1 MLDATPKQFSTMNST
16 SEQNNR
22 DYAGLSI
29 SNVAVNG
36 RPSVDRNAKQILIL
50 AAWLRSIFPGLN
62 LPINASDE
70 DLKAC
75 LLDANVLS
83 QILNKLRKPGSAK
96 EGGYVIHNLA
106 SRAEKITRFL
116 AAIADMGIVKLDS
129 TDIEDGSM
137 DSVYNC
143 LWSIRARFMS
153 NDMGDKPLGC
163 KSPAKSENIRF
174 DTSLHDP
181 FSPMSGEERRKVL
194 FESKFLRTLSSPIM
208 SEPLGGSNHQVGHKF
223 HEVFQLKQGRY
234 ADLPAAKISE
244 MMKSNSLDNAPTQS
258 LLSVV
263 NGILDESVEK
273 KNGEIPHRVAC
284 LLRKVVQEIERR
296 ISTQAEHL
304 RTQNNLFKAREEK
317 FQSRI
322 RVLEALASNIN
333 EENQCVLSQLQQT
346 KQAEKTKAEE
356 KKNSVNEDVTR
367 LIKERDEC
375 KAEIVLLKQELET
388 AKKTYELRCLQ
399 VEMEKGEDVSRLM
412 KERDE
417 SKVEITMLKQ
427 ELEIAKK
434 TYELRC
440 LQVKTEKGEDVVRLI
455 KERDESREK
464 ITMLEQ
470 ELETT
475 KEMYELRCLQVKTE
489 KGEDVS
495 RLIEERDEN
504 KAEITK
510 LKQELETAKKTYELH
525 CLQVEAEKEED
536 VSRLIKERDESKAEI
551 TMLKQELETTKK
563 TYELRHLQ
571 VETKK
576 GEDVTRLIEER
587 DESRAE
593 IISLKQELETAKKT
607 YELRCLQLETENDE
621 GMTRLIKERDESK
634 VKIVTLKQELE
645 TAKNA
650 YELRCLQL
658 EKEKDE
664 DVARLIMERDES
676 KTEIAMLKQELETAT
691 KTYELRCLQVETE
704 AKSAQLML
712 KERIKELEDLL
723 EDSSNEVQK
732 LTTSFESKQKKWNAK
747 ANSYRR
753 MIEFQYNLLQ
763 GVKCSSESVKEEI
776 LRVKMDYSNEVN
788 QLGLK
793 LKSLAHAAGN
803 YHVLLAENRKLFNEI
818 QDLKGNIRVYC
829 RIRPF
834 LTGQKDKQMT
844 IEYIGEN
851 GEVVIANPT
860 KPGKEGHKLFKF
872 NKVYSPAST
881 QGEVFTDIQPLIR
894 SVLDGYNVC
903 IFAYGQ
909 TGSGKT
915 YTMTGPNGAT
925 KENWGVNYRALNDL
939 FEISQTRS
947 GAISYEVGTQMVE
960 IYNEQVRDLLSSNA
974 SQKKLG
980 ILTHSQPFG
989 LAVPDATLLPVNSTS
1004 DVIELMDIGL
1014 KNRAV
1019 GATAMNERSS
1029 RSHSIVTIHVRGTDL
1044 KGGSSLHGNLHLVD
1058 LAGSERVD
1066 RSEVTGDRLKE
1077 AQHINKSLSALGDV
1091 IFALAQK
1098 SSHVPYRNSKLTQVL
1113 QSSLGGQAKTVMFVQ
1128 LNPDVNSYSESL
1140 STLKFAERVSGVEL
1154 GAARSTKEGRDVR
1167 ELMDQVASL
1176 KDTISKRDEEIDR
1189 LQLLKDLKNNVYNGI
1204 NAEKRSAASMNKDV
1218 NGGVPRVQ
1226 KPLGGKSIGGAVEK
1240 AGLDHD
1246 NASDHSDAH
1255 SEADSHHSMD
1265 DMKNHNEVIQR
1276 LDIGQN
1282 IIEDDETLG
1291 FADRDYEERIMDIV
1305 DDLTVETENDA
1316 TTESPNITQSTKSA
1330 EKLEKPRSTTTIS
1343 RTLYKHPQTAS
1354 TTLPGSKE
1362 PSRLSSA
1369 PSLKKTVTGLK
1380 SGKRWQ

>member
-1 MLDATPKQFSTMNST
+1 MNST

-29 SNVAVNG
+29 SNSAVNG
-36 RPSVDRNAKQILIL
+36 RPFVDRNAKQILIL
-50 AAWLRSIFPGLN
+50 AEWLRSIFPGLN

-83 QILNKLRKPGSAK
+83 QVLNKLKKPGSAK
-96 EGGYVIHNLA
+96 EGGYVIPNLA

-116 AAIADMGIVKLDS
+116 AAISSMGILKLDS
-129 TDIEDGSM
+129 ADIEDGSM

-153 NDMGDKPLGC
+153 NDVGDKPLGC
-163 KSPAKSENIRF
+163 NSPAKSENIRF
-174 DTSLHDP
+174 DTSLHEP
-181 FSPMSGEERRKVL
+181 FSPMLGEERRKVL

-208 SEPLGGSNHQVGHKF
+208 SESLVGSNHQVGHKF

-234 ADLPAAKISE
+234 ADIPAAKISE
-244 MMKSNSLDNAPTQS
+244 MMKSNSLDHLLLQNAPTQS

-263 NGILDESVEK
+263 NGILDESLEK

-296 ISTQAEHL
+296 ISTQADHL

-333 EENQCVLSQLQQT
+333 EENQCVLSQFQQT

-356 KKNSVNEDVTR
+356 KKNSLNEDVSR

-399 VEMEKGEDVSRLM
+399 VEMEKGEDVSKLM

-440 LQVKTEKGEDVVRLI
+440 LQLKTEIGEDVARLI

-464 ITMLEQ
+464 ITMLKQ

-495 RLIEERDEN
+495 RLIEEREEN
-504 KAEITK
+504 KAEITM

-525 CLQVEAEKEED
+525 CLQVDTEKGED
-536 VSRLIKERDESKAEI
+536 MSRLIKERDESKAEI
-551 TMLKQELETTKK
+551 AMLKQELEAAKK
-563 TYELRHLQ
+563 TYELRRLQ

-587 DESRAE
+587 DESRE
-593 IISLKQELETAKKT
+593 KITMLKQELETAKKT

-645 TAKNA
+645 EARNA
-650 YELRCLQL
+650 YELRCLQF

-664 DVARLIMERDES
+664 DVTRLIKERDES
-676 KTEIAMLKQELETAT
+676 KTETAVLKHELETTT
-691 KTYELRCLQVETE
+691 KTYELRRLEVETE
-704 AKSAQLML
+704 TKSAQLML
-712 KERIKELEDLL
+712 EERIKELENLL
-723 EDSSNEVQK
+723 EDSSNEVQE
-732 LTTSFESKQKKWNAK
+732 LSTSFELKQKKWNEK
-747 ANSYRR
+747 ANSYKH
-753 MIEFQYNLLQ
+753 MIAFQYNLLQ
-763 GVKCSSESVKEEI
+763 GVRCTSESVKEEV
-776 LRVKMDYSNEVN
+776 LRVKMDYANEVN

-803 YHVLLAENRKLFNEI
+803 YHVLLTENRKLFNEI

-834 LTGQKDKQMT
+834 LTGQKDKRMT

-881 QGEVFTDIQPLIR
+881 QGEVFSDIQPLVR

-939 FEISQTRS
+939 FEISQNRN
-947 GAISYEVGTQMVE
+947 GAISYEVGAQMVE
-960 IYNEQVRDLLSSNA
+960 VYNEQVRDLLSSN

-1004 DVIELMDIGL
+1004 DVIDLMDTGL

-1029 RSHSIVTIHVRGTDL
+1029 RSHSIVTIHVRGADL

-1204 NAEKRSAASMNKDV
+1204 NTEKRSTATINKDV
-1218 NGGVPRVQ
+1218 NGVVPRVQ
-1226 KPLGGKSIGGAVEK
+1226 KPSGGKSIGGAMEK
-1240 AGLDHD
+1240 DGLDHD
-1246 NASDHSDAH
+1246 NASDHSDAQ

-1265 DMKNHNEVIQR
+1265 DVKNRNEASRR

-1282 IIEDDETLG
+1282 IIEDAETLG
-1291 FADRDYEERIMDIV
+1291 FADPDYEERIMDVV

-1316 TTESPNITQSTKSA
+1316 TTESKNSTRATKPA
-1330 EKLEKPRSTTTIS
+1330 ERLEKPRSTATIS
-1343 RTLYKHPQTAS
+1343 RTLPKHSQTAS
-1354 TTLPGSKE
+1354 TTPPGSKE
-1362 PSRLSSA
+1362 LSRVSSA
-1369 PSLKKTVTGLK
+1369 PSM
-1380 SGKRWQ
+1380 

>member
-1 MLDATPKQFSTMNST
+1 MNST

-29 SNVAVNG
+29 SNLAVNG
-36 RPSVDRNAKQILIL
+36 RPSVERNAKQIMIL
-50 AAWLRSIFPGLN
+50 AEWLRSIFPGLN

-83 QILNKLRKPGSAK
+83 QILNKLKKHGSAK
-96 EGGYVIHNLA
+96 EGGYVIPNLA

-116 AAIADMGIVKLDS
+116 VAISSMGILKLDAA
-129 TDIEDGSM
+129 DIEDGSM
-137 DSVYNC
+137 DSVYTC

-153 NDMGDKPLGC
+153 NDVGDKPLGC
-163 KSPAKSENIRF
+163 NSPAKSENFRF
-174 DTSLHDP
+174 HTSLHEP
-181 FSPMSGEERRKVL
+181 FSPVMGEERRKVL

-208 SEPLGGSNHQVGHKF
+208 SESLVGSNHQVGHKF

-244 MMKSNSLDNAPTQS
+244 MMKSNSLDHLLLQNAPTQS

-263 NGILDESVEK
+263 NGILDESLEK

-296 ISTQAEHL
+296 ISTQADHL

-333 EENQCVLSQLQQT
+333 EENQSVLSQLQQT

-356 KKNSVNEDVTR
+356 KKNSLNEDVSR

-375 KAEIVLLKQELET
+375 KAEILLLKQELET

-440 LQVKTEKGEDVVRLI
+440 LQLKTEIGEDAARLI

-464 ITMLEQ
+464 ITMLKQ

-504 KAEITK
+504 KAEIT
-510 LKQELETAKKTYELH
+510 
-525 CLQVEAEKEED
+525 
-536 VSRLIKERDESKAEI
+536 
-551 TMLKQELETTKK
+551 M
-563 TYELRHLQ
+563 
-571 VETKK
+571 
-576 GEDVTRLIEER
+576 
-587 DESRAE
+587 
-593 IISLKQELETAKKT
+593 LKQELETAKKT
-607 YELRCLQLETENDE
+607 YELRCLQVDAEKGEDMSRLIKDRDESKAEITMLKQELEAAKKTYESRCLQVETKKGEDVTRLIEDRDESRSEIISLRQELEKAKKTYELRCLQLETENDE
-621 GMTRLIKERDESK
+621 AMTRLIKERDESK
-634 VKIVTLKQELE
+634 VKIITLKQELE
-645 TAKNA
+645 EARNA
-650 YELRCLQL
+650 YELRCLQF

-664 DVARLIMERDES
+664 DVTKLIKERDES
-676 KTEIAMLKQELETAT
+676 KTEIAVLKHELETTT
-691 KTYELRCLQVETE
+691 KTYELRRLEVETE
-704 AKSAQLML
+704 TKSAQLML
-712 KERIKELEDLL
+712 EERIKELENLL
-723 EDSSNEVQK
+723 EDSSNEVK
-732 LTTSFESKQKKWNAK
+732 ELTTSFESKQKKWNEK
-747 ANSYRR
+747 ANSYKR

-763 GVKCSSESVKEEI
+763 GVKCTSESVKEEV

-788 QLGLK
+788 QLGRLK

-834 LTGQKDKQMT
+834 LTGQKDKRMT

-881 QGEVFTDIQPLIR
+881 QGEVFSDIQPLVR

-939 FEISQTRS
+939 FEISQNRS
-947 GAISYEVGTQMVE
+947 GAISYEVGAQMVE
-960 IYNEQVRDLLSSNA
+960 VYNEQDCYFNIFFAPVYLNSHT
-974 SQKKLG
+974 LG

-1004 DVIELMDIGL
+1004 DVINLMDIGL

-1029 RSHSIVTIHVRGTDL
+1029 RSHSIVTIHVRGADL

-1154 GAARSTKEGRDVR
+1154 GAARSTKEGRDVK

-1204 NAEKRSAASMNKDV
+1204 NNEKRSTATIHKDV
-1218 NGGVPRVQ
+1218 NGVVPRVQ
-1226 KPLGGKSIGGAVEK
+1226 KPSGGKSIGGAVEK
-1240 AGLDHD
+1240 DGLDHD

-1265 DMKNHNEVIQR
+1265 DVKNRNEAIRR

-1282 IIEDDETLG
+1282 IIEDAETLG
-1291 FADRDYEERIMDIV
+1291 FADPDYEERIMDV
-1305 DDLTVETENDA
+1305 DDLTIETENDA
-1316 TTESPNITQSTKSA
+1316 TSMNSTRATKPA

-1343 RTLYKHPQTAS
+1343 RTLHKHSQTAS
-1354 TTLPGSKE
+1354 STLPGSKE

-1369 PSLKKTVTGLK
+1369 PSM
-1380 SGKRWQ
+1380 

>member
-1 MLDATPKQFSTMNST
+1 MNST

-29 SNVAVNG
+29 SNLAVNG
-36 RPSVDRNAKQILIL
+36 RPSVERNAKQIMIL
-50 AAWLRSIFPGLN
+50 AEWLRSIFPGLN

-83 QILNKLRKPGSAK
+83 QILNKLKKHGSAK
-96 EGGYVIHNLA
+96 EGGYVIPNLA

-116 AAIADMGIVKLDS
+116 VAISSMGILKLDAA
-129 TDIEDGSM
+129 DIEDGSM
-137 DSVYNC
+137 DSVYTC

-153 NDMGDKPLGC
+153 NDVGDKPLGC
-163 KSPAKSENIRF
+163 NSPAKSENFRF
-174 DTSLHDP
+174 HTSLHEP
-181 FSPMSGEERRKVL
+181 FSPVMGEERRKVL

-208 SEPLGGSNHQVGHKF
+208 SESLVGSNHQVGHKF

-263 NGILDESVEK
+263 NGILDESLEK

-296 ISTQAEHL
+296 ISTQADHL

-333 EENQCVLSQLQQT
+333 EENQSVLSQLQQT

-356 KKNSVNEDVTR
+356 KKNSLNEDVSR

-375 KAEIVLLKQELET
+375 KAEILLLKQELET

-440 LQVKTEKGEDVVRLI
+440 LQLKTEIGEDAARLI

-464 ITMLEQ
+464 ITMLKQ

-504 KAEITK
+504 KAEIT
-510 LKQELETAKKTYELH
+510 
-525 CLQVEAEKEED
+525 
-536 VSRLIKERDESKAEI
+536 
-551 TMLKQELETTKK
+551 M
-563 TYELRHLQ
+563 
-571 VETKK
+571 
-576 GEDVTRLIEER
+576 
-587 DESRAE
+587 
-593 IISLKQELETAKKT
+593 LKQELETAKKT
-607 YELRCLQLETENDE
+607 YELRCLQVDAEKGEDMSRLIKDRDESKAEITMLKQELEAAKKTYESRCLQVETKKGEDVTRLIEDRDESRSEIISLRQELEKAKKTYELRCLQLETENDE
-621 GMTRLIKERDESK
+621 AMTRLIKERDESK
-634 VKIVTLKQELE
+634 VKIITLKQELE
-645 TAKNA
+645 EARNA
-650 YELRCLQL
+650 YELRCLQF

-664 DVARLIMERDES
+664 DVTKLIKERDES
-676 KTEIAMLKQELETAT
+676 KTEIAVLKHELETTT
-691 KTYELRCLQVETE
+691 KTYELRRLEVETE
-704 AKSAQLML
+704 TKSAQLML
-712 KERIKELEDLL
+712 EERIKELENLL
-723 EDSSNEVQK
+723 EDSSNEVK
-732 LTTSFESKQKKWNAK
+732 ELTTSFESKQKKWNEK
-747 ANSYRR
+747 ANSYKR

-763 GVKCSSESVKEEI
+763 GVKCTSESVKEEV

-788 QLGLK
+788 QLGRLK

-834 LTGQKDKQMT
+834 LTGQKDKRMT

-881 QGEVFTDIQPLIR
+881 QGEVFSDIQPLVR

-939 FEISQTRS
+939 FEISQNRS
-947 GAISYEVGTQMVE
+947 GAISYEVGAQMVE
-960 IYNEQVRDLLSSNA
+960 VYNEQDCYFNIFFAPVYLNSHT
-974 SQKKLG
+974 LG

-1004 DVIELMDIGL
+1004 DVINLMDIGL

-1029 RSHSIVTIHVRGTDL
+1029 RSHSIVTIHVRGADL

-1154 GAARSTKEGRDVR
+1154 GAARSTKEGRDVK

-1204 NAEKRSAASMNKDV
+1204 NNEKRSTATIHKDV
-1218 NGGVPRVQ
+1218 NGVVPRVQ
-1226 KPLGGKSIGGAVEK
+1226 KPSGGKSIGGAVEK
-1240 AGLDHD
+1240 DGLDHD

-1265 DMKNHNEVIQR
+1265 DVKNRNEAIRR

-1282 IIEDDETLG
+1282 IIEDAETLG
-1291 FADRDYEERIMDIV
+1291 FADPDYEERIMDV
-1305 DDLTVETENDA
+1305 DDLTIETENDA
-1316 TTESPNITQSTKSA
+1316 TSMNSTRATKPA

-1343 RTLYKHPQTAS
+1343 RTLHKHSQTAS
-1354 TTLPGSKE
+1354 STLPGSKE

-1369 PSLKKTVTGLK
+1369 PSM
-1380 SGKRWQ
+1380 

>member
-22 DYAGLSI
+22 DHAGLSI

-36 RPSVDRNAKQILIL
+36 RPFVDRNAKQILIL
-50 AAWLRSIFPGLN
+50 AEWLRSIFPGLN

-83 QILNKLRKPGSAK
+83 QILNKLKKPGSAK

-116 AAIADMGIVKLDS
+116 AAIADMGILKLDS

-143 LWSIRARFMS
+143 LWSIRARFML
-153 NDMGDKPLGC
+153 NDVGDKSLGC
-163 KSPAKSENIRF
+163 KSPAKSENIRL
-174 DTSLHDP
+174 DTSVHDP

-208 SEPLGGSNHQVGHKF
+208 SAEPLGGSNHQVGHKF

-263 NGILDESVEK
+263 NGILDESVER

-346 KQAEKTKAEE
+346 KQAEKTTAEE

-399 VEMEKGEDVSRLM
+399 VEMEKGEDVSRLI

-417 SKVEITMLKQ
+417 SKVEITMMKQ

-440 LQVKTEKGEDVVRLI
+440 LQVKTEKGEDVARLI

-464 ITMLEQ
+464 ITMLKQ

-475 KEMYELRCLQVKTE
+475 KEMYELRCLQVETE
-489 KGEDVS
+489 KGEGVS

-504 KAEITK
+504 KAEITM

-525 CLQVEAEKEED
+525 CLQVEAEKGED

-551 TMLKQELETTKK
+551 TMLKQELETAKK
-563 TYELRHLQ
+563 TYELRQLQ

-607 YELRCLQLETENDE
+607 YALRCSQLEAENDE

-634 VKIVTLKQELE
+634 VKIITLKQELE
-645 TAKNA
+645 TAKKA

-658 EKEKDE
+658 EMEKDE
-664 DVARLIMERDES
+664 DVTRLIKERDES
-676 KTEIAMLKQELETAT
+676 KTEIAMLKQDLETTT
-691 KTYELRCLQVETE
+691 KTYELRCLQLETE
-704 AKSAQLML
+704 AKSAQLL
-712 KERIKELEDLL
+712 LEERIKELEDLL
-723 EDSSNEVQK
+723 EDSSNTVQE
-732 LTTSFESKQKKWNAK
+732 LTKSFESKQKKWNAK
-747 ANSYRR
+747 ANSYRC

-763 GVKCSSESVKEEI
+763 GVRCSSESVKEEV
-776 LRVKMDYSNEVN
+776 LRVKMDYSNEVHR
-788 QLGLK
+788 LGLK

-803 YHVLLAENRKLFNEI
+803 YHVLLAENRKLFNEL

-834 LTGQKDKQMT
+834 LTGQKDKRMT

-881 QGEVFTDIQPLIR
+881 QGEVFSDIQPLIR

-939 FEISQTRS
+939 FEISQNRS
-947 GAISYEVGTQMVE
+947 GAISYEVALVYLNSHT
-960 IYNEQVRDLLSSNA
+960 
-974 SQKKLG
+974 LG

-1029 RSHSIVTIHVRGTDL
+1029 RSHSIVTIHVRGADL

-1204 NAEKRSAASMNKDV
+1204 NTEKRSPASMNKDV

-1265 DMKNHNEVIQR
+1265 DVKNHDEVIR
-1276 LDIGQN
+1276 RPDIGQN
-1282 IIEDDETLG
+1282 IIEDAETLG
-1291 FADRDYEERIMDIV
+1291 FADRDCEERIMDID

-1316 TTESPNITQSTKSA
+1316 TSVSPNFTQATKPA
-1330 EKLEKPRSTTTIS
+1330 EKLEKPRSTTTFS
-1343 RTLYKHPQTAS
+1343 RALNKHPQTAS

-1362 PSRLSSA
+1362 PSRVSSA
-1369 PSLKKTVTGLK
+1369 PSLKKTVMGLK
-1380 SGKRWQ
+1380 SGRRWQ

>member
-1 MLDATPKQFSTMNST
+1 MLDATPKRFSTMNP
-16 SEQNNR
+16 
-22 DYAGLSI
+22 I
-29 SNVAVNG
+29 
-36 RPSVDRNAKQILIL
+36 SVDKNAKQRLIL
-50 AAWLRSIFPGLN
+50 AEWLRSIFPGLN
-62 LPINASDE
+62 LPINACDE

-83 QILNKLRKPGSAK
+83 QILNKLKKPGSK
-96 EGGYVIHNLA
+96 EAGYVIHNLA

-116 AAIADMGIVKLDS
+116 AAIVNMGIMKYDNI
-129 TDIEDGSM
+129 DIEDDSM
-137 DSVYNC
+137 DSLYNC
-143 LWSIRARFMS
+143 LWSIRARLMS
-153 NDMGDKPLGC
+153 NDAGDSPLAC
-163 KSPAKSENIRF
+163 RSPAKSEINSRF
-174 DTSLHDP
+174 GISFHDP
-181 FSPMSGEERRKVL
+181 SSPMMGDERRKVL
-194 FESKFLRTLSSPIM
+194 FESKFLRTLSGPMVSA
-208 SEPLGGSNHQVGHKF
+208 EPLGGSNHLGHKF

-263 NGILDESVEK
+263 NGILDESVDK

-322 RVLEALASNIN
+322 TVLEALASNIN
-333 EENQCVLSQLQQT
+333 EENQ
-346 KQAEKTKAEE
+346 QAEKTKAEE
-356 KKNSVNEDVTR
+356 KNFTNEEVNR
-367 LIKERDEC
+367 LIKEREEH
-375 KAEIVLLKQELET
+375 KAQIILLKQELET

-399 VEMEKGEDVSRLM
+399 VEVEKGEDVSRLI

-434 TYELRC
+434 TYELH
-440 LQVKTEKGEDVVRLI
+440 
-455 KERDESREK
+455 
-464 ITMLEQ
+464 
-470 ELETT
+470 
-475 KEMYELRCLQVKTE
+475 CLQVKTE

-495 RLIEERDEN
+495 RLIRESDESKEKITMLKQQLETTKKMYELHCLQVETEKGEDLNRLIKERDES
-504 KAEITK
+504 KAEITI
-510 LKQELETAKKTYELH
+510 LKQELETAKKTYEL
-525 CLQVEAEKEED
+525 CRLQVEAERGED
-536 VSRLIKERDESKAEI
+536 MSRLIKERDESIAKIITLNQELETAKKTYEFRCLQLETEKGESITRLIKERDETKLEI
-551 TMLKQELETTKK
+551 MALKQELETTKK
-563 TYELRHLQ
+563 TYELR
-571 VETKK
+571 
-576 GEDVTRLIEER
+576 
-587 DESRAE
+587 
-593 IISLKQELETAKKT
+593 
-607 YELRCLQLETENDE
+607 CLQLETEMGE
-621 GMTRLIKERDESK
+621 HVTQLTKERDESK
-634 VKIVTLKQELE
+634 AKIV
-645 TAKNA
+645 
-650 YELRCLQL
+650 
-658 EKEKDE
+658 
-664 DVARLIMERDES
+664 
-676 KTEIAMLKQELETAT
+676 MLKQELETTT
-691 KTYELRCLQVETE
+691 KMYKLRCLQVETE
-704 AKSAQLML
+704 AESARLML
-712 KERIKELEDLL
+712 EERIKELEDLL
-723 EDSSNEVQK
+723 EDSSNEVQE
-732 LTTSFESKQKKWNAK
+732 LTTFFESKQKKWNAK
-747 ANSYRR
+747 VNSYKR
-753 MIEFQYNLLQ
+753 MIEFQCNLLE
-763 GVKCSSESVKEEI
+763 GVRRSTESVKEEV
-776 LRVKMDYSNEVN
+776 LRVKLDYSNEVN

-793 LKSLAHAAGN
+793 LKSIAHAAGN
-803 YHVLLAENRKLFNEI
+803 YHILLTENRKLFNEL

-834 LTGQKDKQMT
+834 LSGQKDKRMT
-844 IEYIGEN
+844 VEYIGEN

-860 KPGKEGHKLFKF
+860 KPGKEGQKAFKF

-881 QGEVFTDIQPLIR
+881 QGEVFSDIQPLIR

-939 FEISQTRS
+939 FEISQNRS
-947 GAISYEVGTQMVE
+947 GAISYEVGAQMVE

-989 LAVPDATLLPVNSTS
+989 LAVPDATMLPVNATS

-1066 RSEVTGDRLKE
+1066 RSEVIGDRLKE

-1140 STLKFAERVSGVEL
+1140 STLKFAERVSGIEL
-1154 GAARSTKEGRDVR
+1154 GAARSSKEGKDVK
-1167 ELMDQVASL
+1167 ELMDQMASL
-1176 KDTISKRDEEIDR
+1176 KDTISKRDEEIER
-1189 LQLLKDLKNNVYNGI
+1189 LQLVKDLKNNVHNGI
-1204 NAEKRSAASMNKDV
+1204 DSEKRIATSTNKDM
-1218 NGGVPRVQ
+1218 NGGMPRTP
-1226 KPLGGKSIGGAVEK
+1226 KSSGRKSIGGAMEK
-1240 AGLDHD
+1240 TGLDED
-1246 NASDHSDAH
+1246 NVSDHSDVH
-1255 SEADSHHSMD
+1255 SEVDSPHSMD
-1265 DMKNHNEVIQR
+1265 DVKNHHEVLR
-1276 LDIGQN
+1276 PLDIGQN
-1282 IIEDDETLG
+1282 IIEGAEPLG
-1291 FADRDYEERIMDIV
+1291 FAAAEYEERIMDIPD
-1305 DDLTVETENDA
+1305 DDLSVETENDA
-1316 TTESPNITQSTKSA
+1316 TLNFNQTPKPV
-1330 EKLEKPRSTTTIS
+1330 EKLEKPRSATAVS
-1343 RTLYKHPQTAS
+1343 RIREPTRSS
-1354 TTLPGSKE
+1354 TSSPGPKE
-1362 PSRLSSA
+1362 PIRSSSA
-1369 PSLKKTVTGLK
+1369 PSLRKTVMGLK
-1380 SGKRWQ
+1380 SGRRWQ

>member
-1 MLDATPKQFSTMNST
+1 MNST

-29 SNVAVNG
+29 SNLAVNG
-36 RPSVDRNAKQILIL
+36 RPSVERNAKQIMIL
-50 AAWLRSIFPGLN
+50 AEWLRSIFPGLN

-83 QILNKLRKPGSAK
+83 QILNKLKKHGSAK
-96 EGGYVIHNLA
+96 EGGYVIPNLA

-116 AAIADMGIVKLDS
+116 VAISSMGILKLDAA
-129 TDIEDGSM
+129 DIEDGSM
-137 DSVYNC
+137 DSVYTC

-153 NDMGDKPLGC
+153 NDVGDKPLGC
-163 KSPAKSENIRF
+163 NSPAKSENFRF
-174 DTSLHDP
+174 HTSLHEP
-181 FSPMSGEERRKVL
+181 FSPVMGEERRKVL

-208 SEPLGGSNHQVGHKF
+208 SESLVGSNHQVGHKF

-263 NGILDESVEK
+263 NGILDESLEK

-296 ISTQAEHL
+296 ISTQADHL

-333 EENQCVLSQLQQT
+333 EENQSVLSQLQQT

-356 KKNSVNEDVTR
+356 KKNSLNEDVSR

-375 KAEIVLLKQELET
+375 KAEILLLKQELET

-440 LQVKTEKGEDVVRLI
+440 LQLKTEIGEDAARLI

-464 ITMLEQ
+464 ITMLKQ

-504 KAEITK
+504 KAEIT
-510 LKQELETAKKTYELH
+510 
-525 CLQVEAEKEED
+525 
-536 VSRLIKERDESKAEI
+536 
-551 TMLKQELETTKK
+551 M
-563 TYELRHLQ
+563 
-571 VETKK
+571 
-576 GEDVTRLIEER
+576 
-587 DESRAE
+587 
-593 IISLKQELETAKKT
+593 LKQELETAKKT
-607 YELRCLQLETENDE
+607 YELRCLQVDAEKGEDMSRLIKDRDESKAEITMLKQELEAAKKTYESRCLQVETKKGEDVTRLIEDRDESRSEIISLRQELEKAKKTYELRCLQLETENDE
-621 GMTRLIKERDESK
+621 AMTRLIKERDESK
-634 VKIVTLKQELE
+634 VKIITLKQELE
-645 TAKNA
+645 EARNA
-650 YELRCLQL
+650 YELRCLQF

-664 DVARLIMERDES
+664 DVTKLIKERDES
-676 KTEIAMLKQELETAT
+676 KTEIAVLKHELETTT
-691 KTYELRCLQVETE
+691 KTYELRRLEVETE
-704 AKSAQLML
+704 TKSAQLML
-712 KERIKELEDLL
+712 EERIKELENLL
-723 EDSSNEVQK
+723 EDSSNEVK
-732 LTTSFESKQKKWNAK
+732 ELTTSFESKQKKWNEK
-747 ANSYRR
+747 ANSYKR

-763 GVKCSSESVKEEI
+763 GVKCTSESVKEEV

-834 LTGQKDKQMT
+834 LTGQKDKRMT

-881 QGEVFTDIQPLIR
+881 QGEVFSDIQPLVR

-939 FEISQTRS
+939 FEISQNRS
-947 GAISYEVGTQMVE
+947 GAISYEVGAQMVE
-960 IYNEQVRDLLSSNA
+960 VYNEQDCYFNIFFAPVYLNSHT
-974 SQKKLG
+974 LG

-1004 DVIELMDIGL
+1004 DVINLMDIGL

-1029 RSHSIVTIHVRGTDL
+1029 RSHSIVTIHVRGADL

-1154 GAARSTKEGRDVR
+1154 GAARSTKEGRDVK

-1204 NAEKRSAASMNKDV
+1204 NNEKRSTATIHKDV
-1218 NGGVPRVQ
+1218 NGVVPRVQ
-1226 KPLGGKSIGGAVEK
+1226 KPSGGKSIGGAVEK
-1240 AGLDHD
+1240 DGLDHD

-1265 DMKNHNEVIQR
+1265 DVKNRNEAIRR

-1282 IIEDDETLG
+1282 IIEDAETLG
-1291 FADRDYEERIMDIV
+1291 FADPDYEERIMDV
-1305 DDLTVETENDA
+1305 DDLTIETENDA
-1316 TTESPNITQSTKSA
+1316 TSMNSTRATKPA

-1343 RTLYKHPQTAS
+1343 RTLHKHSQTAS
-1354 TTLPGSKE
+1354 STLPGSKE

-1380 SGKRWQ
+1380 SGRRWQ

>member
-1 MLDATPKQFSTMNST
+1 MLDATPKRFSTMNP
-16 SEQNNR
+16 
-22 DYAGLSI
+22 I
-29 SNVAVNG
+29 
-36 RPSVDRNAKQILIL
+36 SVDKNAKQRLIL
-50 AAWLRSIFPGLN
+50 AEWLRSIFPGLN
-62 LPINASDE
+62 LPINACDE

-83 QILNKLRKPGSAK
+83 QILNKLKKPGSK
-96 EGGYVIHNLA
+96 EAGYVIHNLA

-116 AAIADMGIVKLDS
+116 AAIVNMGIMKYDNI
-129 TDIEDGSM
+129 DIEDDSM
-137 DSVYNC
+137 DSLYNC
-143 LWSIRARFMS
+143 LWSIRARLMS
-153 NDMGDKPLGC
+153 NDAGDSPLAC
-163 KSPAKSENIRF
+163 RSPAKSEINSRF
-174 DTSLHDP
+174 GISFHDP
-181 FSPMSGEERRKVL
+181 SSPMMGDERRKVL
-194 FESKFLRTLSSPIM
+194 FESKFLRTLSGPMVSA
-208 SEPLGGSNHQVGHKF
+208 EPLGGSNHLGHKF

-322 RVLEALASNIN
+322 TVLEALASNIN
-333 EENQCVLSQLQQT
+333 EENQ
-346 KQAEKTKAEE
+346 QAEKTKAEE
-356 KKNSVNEDVTR
+356 KNFTNEEVNR
-367 LIKERDEC
+367 LIKEREEH
-375 KAEIVLLKQELET
+375 KAQIILLKQELET

-399 VEMEKGEDVSRLM
+399 VEVEKGEDVSRLI

-434 TYELRC
+434 TYELH
-440 LQVKTEKGEDVVRLI
+440 
-455 KERDESREK
+455 
-464 ITMLEQ
+464 
-470 ELETT
+470 
-475 KEMYELRCLQVKTE
+475 CLQVKTE

-495 RLIEERDEN
+495 RLIRESDESKEKITMLKQELETTKKMYELHCLQVETEKGEDLNRLIKERDES
-504 KAEITK
+504 KAEITV
-510 LKQELETAKKTYELH
+510 LKQELETAKKTYEL
-525 CLQVEAEKEED
+525 CRLQVEAERGED
-536 VSRLIKERDESKAEI
+536 MSRLIKERDESIAKVIA
-551 TMLKQELETTKK
+551 LN
-563 TYELRHLQ
+563 
-571 VETKK
+571 
-576 GEDVTRLIEER
+576 
-587 DESRAE
+587 
-593 IISLKQELETAKKT
+593 QELETAKKT
-607 YELRCLQLETENDE
+607 YEFRCLQLETEKAE
-621 GMTRLIKERDESK
+621 SITRLIKERDETK
-634 VKIVTLKQELE
+634 LEIMALKQELE
-645 TAKNA
+645 TTKKM
-650 YELRCLQL
+650 YESRCLQL
-658 EKEKDE
+658 ETEMGE
-664 DVARLIMERDES
+664 HVTRLTKERDES
-676 KTEIAMLKQELETAT
+676 KAKIVMLKQELETTT
-691 KTYELRCLQVETE
+691 KMYKLRCLQVETE
-704 AKSAQLML
+704 AESARLML
-712 KERIKELEDLL
+712 EERIKELEDLL
-723 EDSSNEVQK
+723 EDSSNEVQE
-732 LTTSFESKQKKWNAK
+732 LTTFFESKQKKWNAK
-747 ANSYRR
+747 VNSYKR
-753 MIEFQYNLLQ
+753 MIEFQCNLLE
-763 GVKCSSESVKEEI
+763 GVRRSTESVKEEV
-776 LRVKMDYSNEVN
+776 LRVKLDYSNEVN

-793 LKSLAHAAGN
+793 LKSIAHAAGN
-803 YHVLLAENRKLFNEI
+803 YHILLTENRKLFNEL

-834 LTGQKDKQMT
+834 LSGQKDKRMT
-844 IEYIGEN
+844 VEYIGEN

-860 KPGKEGHKLFKF
+860 KPGKEGQKAFKF

-881 QGEVFTDIQPLIR
+881 QGEVFSDIQPLIR

-939 FEISQTRS
+939 FEISQNRS
-947 GAISYEVGTQMVE
+947 GAISYEVGAQMVE

-989 LAVPDATLLPVNSTS
+989 LAVPDATMLPVNATS

-1066 RSEVTGDRLKE
+1066 RSEVIGDRLKE

-1140 STLKFAERVSGVEL
+1140 STLKFAERVSGIEL
-1154 GAARSTKEGRDVR
+1154 GAARSSKEGKDVK

-1176 KDTISKRDEEIDR
+1176 KDTISKRDEEIER
-1189 LQLLKDLKNNVYNGI
+1189 LQLVKDLKNNVHNGI
-1204 NAEKRSAASMNKDV
+1204 DSEKRIATSTNKDM
-1218 NGGVPRVQ
+1218 NGGMPRTP
-1226 KPLGGKSIGGAVEK
+1226 KSSGRKSIGGAMEK
-1240 AGLDHD
+1240 TGLDED
-1246 NASDHSDAH
+1246 NVSDHSDVH
-1255 SEADSHHSMD
+1255 SEVDSPHSMD
-1265 DMKNHNEVIQR
+1265 DVKNHHEVLR
-1276 LDIGQN
+1276 PLDIGQN
-1282 IIEDDETLG
+1282 IIEGAEPLG
-1291 FADRDYEERIMDIV
+1291 FGAAEYEERIMDIPD
-1305 DDLTVETENDA
+1305 DDLSVETENDA
-1316 TTESPNITQSTKSA
+1316 TLNFNQTPKPV
-1330 EKLEKPRSTTTIS
+1330 EKLEKPRSATAAS
-1343 RTLYKHPQTAS
+1343 RIREPTRSS
-1354 TTLPGSKE
+1354 TSSPGPKE
-1362 PSRLSSA
+1362 PIRSSSA
-1369 PSLKKTVTGLK
+1369 PSLRKTVMGLK
-1380 SGKRWQ
+1380 SGRRWQ

>member
-1 MLDATPKQFSTMNST
+1 MNST

-29 SNVAVNG
+29 SNLAVNG
-36 RPSVDRNAKQILIL
+36 RPSVERNAKQIMIL
-50 AAWLRSIFPGLN
+50 AEWLRSIFPGLN

-83 QILNKLRKPGSAK
+83 QILNKLKKHGSAK
-96 EGGYVIHNLA
+96 EGGYVIPNLA

-116 AAIADMGIVKLDS
+116 VAISSMGILKLDAA
-129 TDIEDGSM
+129 DIE
-137 DSVYNC
+137 
-143 LWSIRARFMS
+143 
-153 NDMGDKPLGC
+153 
-163 KSPAKSENIRF
+163 
-174 DTSLHDP
+174 
-181 FSPMSGEERRKVL
+181 
-194 FESKFLRTLSSPIM
+194 
-208 SEPLGGSNHQVGHKF
+208 
-223 HEVFQLKQGRY
+223 
-234 ADLPAAKISE
+234 
-244 MMKSNSLDNAPTQS
+244 DNAPTQS

-263 NGILDESVEK
+263 NGILDESLEK

-296 ISTQAEHL
+296 ISTQADHL

-333 EENQCVLSQLQQT
+333 EENQSVLSQLQQT

-356 KKNSVNEDVTR
+356 KKNSLNEDVSR

-375 KAEIVLLKQELET
+375 KAEILLLKQELET

-440 LQVKTEKGEDVVRLI
+440 LQLKTEIGEDAARLI

-464 ITMLEQ
+464 ITMLKQ

-504 KAEITK
+504 KAEIT
-510 LKQELETAKKTYELH
+510 
-525 CLQVEAEKEED
+525 
-536 VSRLIKERDESKAEI
+536 
-551 TMLKQELETTKK
+551 M
-563 TYELRHLQ
+563 
-571 VETKK
+571 
-576 GEDVTRLIEER
+576 
-587 DESRAE
+587 
-593 IISLKQELETAKKT
+593 LKQELETAKKT
-607 YELRCLQLETENDE
+607 YELRCLQVDAEKGEDMSRLIKDRDESKAEITMLKQELEAAKKTYESRCLQVETKKGEDVTRLIEDRDESRSEIISLRQELEKAKKTYELRCLQLETENDE
-621 GMTRLIKERDESK
+621 AMTRLIKERDESK
-634 VKIVTLKQELE
+634 VKIITLKQELE
-645 TAKNA
+645 EARNA
-650 YELRCLQL
+650 YELRCLQF

-664 DVARLIMERDES
+664 DVTKLIKERDES
-676 KTEIAMLKQELETAT
+676 KTEIAVLKHELETTT
-691 KTYELRCLQVETE
+691 KTYELRRLEVETE
-704 AKSAQLML
+704 TKSAQLML
-712 KERIKELEDLL
+712 EERIKELENLL
-723 EDSSNEVQK
+723 EDSSNEVK
-732 LTTSFESKQKKWNAK
+732 ELTTSFESKQKKWNEK
-747 ANSYRR
+747 ANSYKR

-763 GVKCSSESVKEEI
+763 GVKCTSESVKEEV

-834 LTGQKDKQMT
+834 LTGQKDKRMT

-881 QGEVFTDIQPLIR
+881 QGEVFSDIQPLVR

-939 FEISQTRS
+939 FEISQNRS
-947 GAISYEVGTQMVE
+947 GAISYEV
-960 IYNEQVRDLLSSNA
+960 
-974 SQKKLG
+974 G

-1004 DVIELMDIGL
+1004 DVINLMDIGL

-1029 RSHSIVTIHVRGTDL
+1029 RSHSIVTIHVRGADL

-1154 GAARSTKEGRDVR
+1154 GAARSTKEGRDVK

-1204 NAEKRSAASMNKDV
+1204 NNEKRSTATIHKDV
-1218 NGGVPRVQ
+1218 NGVVPRVQ
-1226 KPLGGKSIGGAVEK
+1226 KPSGGKSIGGAVEK
-1240 AGLDHD
+1240 DGLDHD

-1265 DMKNHNEVIQR
+1265 DVKNRNEAIRR

-1282 IIEDDETLG
+1282 IIEDAETLG
-1291 FADRDYEERIMDIV
+1291 FADPDYEERIMDV
-1305 DDLTVETENDA
+1305 DDLTIETENDA
-1316 TTESPNITQSTKSA
+1316 TSMNSTRATKPA

-1343 RTLYKHPQTAS
+1343 RTLHKHSQTAS
-1354 TTLPGSKE
+1354 STLPGSKE

-1369 PSLKKTVTGLK
+1369 PSM
-1380 SGKRWQ
+1380 

>member
-1 MLDATPKQFSTMNST
+1 MLDATPKRFSTMNP
-16 SEQNNR
+16 
-22 DYAGLSI
+22 I
-29 SNVAVNG
+29 
-36 RPSVDRNAKQILIL
+36 SVDKNAKQRLIL
-50 AAWLRSIFPGLN
+50 AEWLRSIFPGLN
-62 LPINASDE
+62 LPINACDE

-83 QILNKLRKPGSAK
+83 QILNKLKKPGSK
-96 EGGYVIHNLA
+96 EAGYVIHNLA

-116 AAIADMGIVKLDS
+116 AAIVNMGIMKYDNI
-129 TDIEDGSM
+129 DIEDDSM
-137 DSVYNC
+137 DSLYNC
-143 LWSIRARFMS
+143 LWSIRARLMS
-153 NDMGDKPLGC
+153 NDAGDSPLAC
-163 KSPAKSENIRF
+163 RSPAKSEINSRF
-174 DTSLHDP
+174 GISFHDP
-181 FSPMSGEERRKVL
+181 SSPMMGDERRKVL
-194 FESKFLRTLSSPIM
+194 FESKFLRTLSGPMVSA
-208 SEPLGGSNHQVGHKF
+208 EPLGGSNHLGHKF

-263 NGILDESVEK
+263 NGILDESVDK

-322 RVLEALASNIN
+322 TVLEALASNIN
-333 EENQCVLSQLQQT
+333 EENQCVLGQLQQT

-356 KKNSVNEDVTR
+356 KNFTNEEVNR
-367 LIKERDEC
+367 LIKEREEH
-375 KAEIVLLKQELET
+375 KAQIILLKQELET

-399 VEMEKGEDVSRLM
+399 VEVEKGEDVSRLI

-434 TYELRC
+434 TYELH
-440 LQVKTEKGEDVVRLI
+440 
-455 KERDESREK
+455 
-464 ITMLEQ
+464 
-470 ELETT
+470 
-475 KEMYELRCLQVKTE
+475 CLQVKTE

-495 RLIEERDEN
+495 RLIRESDESKEKITMLKQQLETTKKMYELHCLQVETEKGEDLNRLIKERDES
-504 KAEITK
+504 KAEITI
-510 LKQELETAKKTYELH
+510 LKQELETAKKTYEL
-525 CLQVEAEKEED
+525 CRLQVEAERGED
-536 VSRLIKERDESKAEI
+536 MSRLIKERDESIAKIITLNQELETAKKTYEFRCLQLETEKGESITRLIKERDETKLEI
-551 TMLKQELETTKK
+551 MALKQELETTKK
-563 TYELRHLQ
+563 TYELR
-571 VETKK
+571 
-576 GEDVTRLIEER
+576 
-587 DESRAE
+587 
-593 IISLKQELETAKKT
+593 
-607 YELRCLQLETENDE
+607 CLQLETEMGE
-621 GMTRLIKERDESK
+621 HVTQLTKERDESK
-634 VKIVTLKQELE
+634 AKIV
-645 TAKNA
+645 
-650 YELRCLQL
+650 
-658 EKEKDE
+658 
-664 DVARLIMERDES
+664 
-676 KTEIAMLKQELETAT
+676 MLKQELETTT
-691 KTYELRCLQVETE
+691 KMYKLRCLQVETE
-704 AKSAQLML
+704 AESARLML
-712 KERIKELEDLL
+712 EERIKELEDLL
-723 EDSSNEVQK
+723 EDSSNEVQE
-732 LTTSFESKQKKWNAK
+732 LTTFFESKQKKWNAK
-747 ANSYRR
+747 VNSYKR
-753 MIEFQYNLLQ
+753 MIEFQCNLLE
-763 GVKCSSESVKEEI
+763 GVRRSTESVKEEV
-776 LRVKMDYSNEVN
+776 LRVKLDYSNEVN

-793 LKSLAHAAGN
+793 LKSIAHAAGN
-803 YHVLLAENRKLFNEI
+803 YHILLTENRKLFNEL

-834 LTGQKDKQMT
+834 LSGQKDKRMT
-844 IEYIGEN
+844 VEYIGEN

-860 KPGKEGHKLFKF
+860 KPGKEGQKAFKF

-881 QGEVFTDIQPLIR
+881 QGEVFSDIQPLIR

-939 FEISQTRS
+939 FEISQNRS
-947 GAISYEVGTQMVE
+947 GAISYEVGAQMVE

-989 LAVPDATLLPVNSTS
+989 LAVPDATMLPVNATS

-1066 RSEVTGDRLKE
+1066 RSEVIGDRLKE

-1140 STLKFAERVSGVEL
+1140 STLKFAERVSGIEL
-1154 GAARSTKEGRDVR
+1154 GAARSSKEGKDVK
-1167 ELMDQVASL
+1167 ELMDQMASL
-1176 KDTISKRDEEIDR
+1176 KDTISKRDEEIER
-1189 LQLLKDLKNNVYNGI
+1189 LQLVKDLKNNVHNGI
-1204 NAEKRSAASMNKDV
+1204 DSEKRIATSTNKDM
-1218 NGGVPRVQ
+1218 NGGMPRTP
-1226 KPLGGKSIGGAVEK
+1226 KSSGRKSIGGAMEK
-1240 AGLDHD
+1240 TGLDED
-1246 NASDHSDAH
+1246 NVSDHSDVH
-1255 SEADSHHSMD
+1255 SEVDSPHSMD
-1265 DMKNHNEVIQR
+1265 DVKNHHEVLR
-1276 LDIGQN
+1276 PLDIGQN
-1282 IIEDDETLG
+1282 IIEGAEPLG
-1291 FADRDYEERIMDIV
+1291 FAAAEYEERIMDIPD
-1305 DDLTVETENDA
+1305 DDLSVETENDA
-1316 TTESPNITQSTKSA
+1316 TLNFNQTPKPV
-1330 EKLEKPRSTTTIS
+1330 EKLEKPRSATAVS
-1343 RTLYKHPQTAS
+1343 RIREPTRSS
-1354 TTLPGSKE
+1354 TSSPGPKE
-1362 PSRLSSA
+1362 PIRSSSA
-1369 PSLKKTVTGLK
+1369 PSLRKTVMGLK
-1380 SGKRWQ
+1380 SGRRWQ

>member
-1 MLDATPKQFSTMNST
+1 MNST

-29 SNVAVNG
+29 SNLAVNG
-36 RPSVDRNAKQILIL
+36 RPSVERNAKQIMIL
-50 AAWLRSIFPGLN
+50 AEWLRSIFPGLN

-83 QILNKLRKPGSAK
+83 QILNKLKKHGSAK
-96 EGGYVIHNLA
+96 EGGYVIPNLA

-116 AAIADMGIVKLDS
+116 VAISSMGILKLDAA
-129 TDIEDGSM
+129 DIEDGSM
-137 DSVYNC
+137 DSVYTC

-153 NDMGDKPLGC
+153 NDVGDKPLGC
-163 KSPAKSENIRF
+163 NSPAKSENFRF
-174 DTSLHDP
+174 DTSLHEP
-181 FSPMSGEERRKVL
+181 FSPVMGEERRKVL

-208 SEPLGGSNHQVGHKF
+208 SESLVGSNHQVGHKF

-263 NGILDESVEK
+263 NGILDESLEK

-296 ISTQAEHL
+296 ISTQADHL

-333 EENQCVLSQLQQT
+333 EENQSVLSQLQQT

-356 KKNSVNEDVTR
+356 KKNSLNEDVSR

-440 LQVKTEKGEDVVRLI
+440 LQLKTEIGEDAARLI

-464 ITMLEQ
+464 ITMLKQ

-504 KAEITK
+504 KAEIT
-510 LKQELETAKKTYELH
+510 
-525 CLQVEAEKEED
+525 
-536 VSRLIKERDESKAEI
+536 
-551 TMLKQELETTKK
+551 M
-563 TYELRHLQ
+563 
-571 VETKK
+571 
-576 GEDVTRLIEER
+576 
-587 DESRAE
+587 
-593 IISLKQELETAKKT
+593 LKQELETAKKT
-607 YELRCLQLETENDE
+607 YELRCLQVDAEKGEDMSRLIKDRDESKAEITMLKQELEAAKKTYESRCLQVETKKGEDVTRLIEDRDESRSEIISLRQELEKAKKTYELRCLQLETENDE
-621 GMTRLIKERDESK
+621 AMTRLIKERDESK
-634 VKIVTLKQELE
+634 VKIITLKQELE
-645 TAKNA
+645 EARNA
-650 YELRCLQL
+650 YELRCLQF

-664 DVARLIMERDES
+664 DVTKLIKERDES
-676 KTEIAMLKQELETAT
+676 KTEIAVLKHELETTT
-691 KTYELRCLQVETE
+691 KTYELRRLEVETE
-704 AKSAQLML
+704 TKSAQLML
-712 KERIKELEDLL
+712 EERIKELENLL
-723 EDSSNEVQK
+723 EDSSNEVK
-732 LTTSFESKQKKWNAK
+732 ELTTSFESKQKKWNEK
-747 ANSYRR
+747 ANSYKR

-763 GVKCSSESVKEEI
+763 GVKCTSESVKEEV

-834 LTGQKDKQMT
+834 LTGQKDKRMT

-881 QGEVFTDIQPLIR
+881 QGEVFSDIQPLVR

-939 FEISQTRS
+939 FEISQNRS
-947 GAISYEVGTQMVE
+947 GAISYEVGAQMVE
-960 IYNEQVRDLLSSNA
+960 VYNEQVRDLLSSNA

-1004 DVIELMDIGL
+1004 DVINLMDIGL

-1029 RSHSIVTIHVRGTDL
+1029 RSHSIVTIHVRGADL

-1154 GAARSTKEGRDVR
+1154 GAARSTKEGRDVK

-1204 NAEKRSAASMNKDV
+1204 NTEKRSTATIHKDV
-1218 NGGVPRVQ
+1218 NGIVPRVQ
-1226 KPLGGKSIGGAVEK
+1226 KPSGGKSIGGAVEK
-1240 AGLDHD
+1240 DGLDHD

-1265 DMKNHNEVIQR
+1265 DVKNRNEAIRR

-1282 IIEDDETLG
+1282 IIEDAETLG
-1291 FADRDYEERIMDIV
+1291 FADPDYEERIMDV
-1305 DDLTVETENDA
+1305 DDLTIETENDA
-1316 TTESPNITQSTKSA
+1316 TSMNSTRATKPA

-1343 RTLYKHPQTAS
+1343 RTLHKHSQTAS
-1354 TTLPGSKE
+1354 STLPGSKE

-1380 SGKRWQ
+1380 SGRRWQ

>member
-1 MLDATPKQFSTMNST
+1 MLDATPKRFSTMNP
-16 SEQNNR
+16 
-22 DYAGLSI
+22 I
-29 SNVAVNG
+29 
-36 RPSVDRNAKQILIL
+36 SVDKNAKQRLIL
-50 AAWLRSIFPGLN
+50 AEWLRSIFPGLN
-62 LPINASDE
+62 LPINACDE

-83 QILNKLRKPGSAK
+83 QILNKLKKPGSK
-96 EGGYVIHNLA
+96 EAGYVIHNLA

-116 AAIADMGIVKLDS
+116 AAIVNMGIMKYDNI
-129 TDIEDGSM
+129 DIEDDSM
-137 DSVYNC
+137 DSLYNC
-143 LWSIRARFMS
+143 LWSIRARLMS
-153 NDMGDKPLGC
+153 NDAGDSPLAC
-163 KSPAKSENIRF
+163 RSPAKSEINSRF
-174 DTSLHDP
+174 GISFHDP
-181 FSPMSGEERRKVL
+181 SSPMMGDERRKVL
-194 FESKFLRTLSSPIM
+194 FESKFLRTLSGPMVSA
-208 SEPLGGSNHQVGHKF
+208 EPLGGSNHLGHKF

-244 MMKSNSLDNAPTQS
+244 MMKSNSLDHLLLQNAPTQS

-322 RVLEALASNIN
+322 TVLEALASNIN
-333 EENQCVLSQLQQT
+333 EENQ
-346 KQAEKTKAEE
+346 QAEKTKAEE
-356 KKNSVNEDVTR
+356 KNFTNEEVNR
-367 LIKERDEC
+367 LIKEREEH
-375 KAEIVLLKQELET
+375 KAQIILLKQELET

-399 VEMEKGEDVSRLM
+399 VEVEKGEDVSRLI

-434 TYELRC
+434 TYELH
-440 LQVKTEKGEDVVRLI
+440 
-455 KERDESREK
+455 
-464 ITMLEQ
+464 
-470 ELETT
+470 
-475 KEMYELRCLQVKTE
+475 CLQVKTE

-495 RLIEERDEN
+495 RLIRESDESKEKITMLKQELETTKKMYELHCLQVETEKGEDLNRLIKERNES
-504 KAEITK
+504 KAEITV
-510 LKQELETAKKTYELH
+510 LKQELETAKKTYEL
-525 CLQVEAEKEED
+525 CRLQVEAERGED
-536 VSRLIKERDESKAEI
+536 MSRLIKERDESIAKVITLNQELETAKKTYEFRCLQLETEKGESITRLIKERDETKLEI
-551 TMLKQELETTKK
+551 MALKQELETTKK
-563 TYELRHLQ
+563 TYELR
-571 VETKK
+571 
-576 GEDVTRLIEER
+576 
-587 DESRAE
+587 
-593 IISLKQELETAKKT
+593 
-607 YELRCLQLETENDE
+607 CLQLETEMGE
-621 GMTRLIKERDESK
+621 HVTRLTKERDESK
-634 VKIVTLKQELE
+634 AKIV
-645 TAKNA
+645 
-650 YELRCLQL
+650 
-658 EKEKDE
+658 
-664 DVARLIMERDES
+664 
-676 KTEIAMLKQELETAT
+676 MLKQELETTT
-691 KTYELRCLQVETE
+691 KMYKLRCLQVETE
-704 AKSAQLML
+704 AESARLML
-712 KERIKELEDLL
+712 EERIKELEDLL
-723 EDSSNEVQK
+723 EDSSNEVQE
-732 LTTSFESKQKKWNAK
+732 LTTFFESKQKKWNAK
-747 ANSYRR
+747 VNSYKR
-753 MIEFQYNLLQ
+753 MIEFQCNLLE
-763 GVKCSSESVKEEI
+763 GVRRSTESVKEEV
-776 LRVKMDYSNEVN
+776 LRVKLDYSNEVN

-793 LKSLAHAAGN
+793 LKSIAHAAGN
-803 YHVLLAENRKLFNEI
+803 YHILLTENRKLFNEL

-834 LTGQKDKQMT
+834 LSGQKDKRMT
-844 IEYIGEN
+844 VEYIGEN

-860 KPGKEGHKLFKF
+860 KPGKEGQKAFKF

-881 QGEVFTDIQPLIR
+881 QGEVFSDIQPLIR

-939 FEISQTRS
+939 FEISQNRS
-947 GAISYEVGTQMVE
+947 GAISYEVGAQMVE

-989 LAVPDATLLPVNSTS
+989 LAVPDATMLPVNATS

-1066 RSEVTGDRLKE
+1066 RSEVIGDRLKE

-1140 STLKFAERVSGVEL
+1140 STLKFAERVSGIEL
-1154 GAARSTKEGRDVR
+1154 GAARSSKEGKDVK

-1176 KDTISKRDEEIDR
+1176 KDTISKRDEEIER
-1189 LQLLKDLKNNVYNGI
+1189 LQLVKDLKNNVHNGI
-1204 NAEKRSAASMNKDV
+1204 DSEKRIATSTNKDM
-1218 NGGVPRVQ
+1218 NGGMPRTP
-1226 KPLGGKSIGGAVEK
+1226 KSSGRKSIGGVMEK
-1240 AGLDHD
+1240 TGLDED
-1246 NASDHSDAH
+1246 NVSDHSDVH
-1255 SEADSHHSMD
+1255 SEVDSPHSMD
-1265 DMKNHNEVIQR
+1265 DVKNHHEVLR
-1276 LDIGQN
+1276 PLDIGQN
-1282 IIEDDETLG
+1282 IIEGAEPLG
-1291 FADRDYEERIMDIV
+1291 FAAAEYEERMMDIPD
-1305 DDLTVETENDA
+1305 DDLSVETENDA
-1316 TTESPNITQSTKSA
+1316 TLNFNQTPKPV
-1330 EKLEKPRSTTTIS
+1330 EKLEKPRSATAAS
-1343 RTLYKHPQTAS
+1343 RIREPTRSS
-1354 TTLPGSKE
+1354 TSSPGPKE
-1362 PSRLSSA
+1362 PIRSSSA
-1369 PSLKKTVTGLK
+1369 PSLRKTVMGLK
-1380 SGKRWQ
+1380 SGRRWQ

>member
-1 MLDATPKQFSTMNST
+1 MLDATPKRFSTMNP
-16 SEQNNR
+16 
-22 DYAGLSI
+22 I
-29 SNVAVNG
+29 
-36 RPSVDRNAKQILIL
+36 SVDKNAKQRLIL
-50 AAWLRSIFPGLN
+50 AEWLRSIFPGLN
-62 LPINASDE
+62 LPINACDE

-83 QILNKLRKPGSAK
+83 QILNKLKKPGSK
-96 EGGYVIHNLA
+96 EAGYVIHNLA

-116 AAIADMGIVKLDS
+116 AAIVNMGIMKYDNI
-129 TDIEDGSM
+129 DIEDDSM
-137 DSVYNC
+137 DSLYNC
-143 LWSIRARFMS
+143 LWSIRARLMS
-153 NDMGDKPLGC
+153 NDAGDSPLAC
-163 KSPAKSENIRF
+163 RSPAKSEINSRF
-174 DTSLHDP
+174 GISFHDP
-181 FSPMSGEERRKVL
+181 SSPMMGDERRKVL
-194 FESKFLRTLSSPIM
+194 FESKFLRTLSGPMVSA
-208 SEPLGGSNHQVGHKF
+208 EPLGGSNHLGHKF

-322 RVLEALASNIN
+322 TVLEALASNIN
-333 EENQCVLSQLQQT
+333 EENQ
-346 KQAEKTKAEE
+346 QAEKTKAEE
-356 KKNSVNEDVTR
+356 KNFTNEEVNR
-367 LIKERDEC
+367 LIKEREEH
-375 KAEIVLLKQELET
+375 KAQIILLKQELET

-399 VEMEKGEDVSRLM
+399 VEVEKGEDVSRLI

-434 TYELRC
+434 TYELH
-440 LQVKTEKGEDVVRLI
+440 
-455 KERDESREK
+455 
-464 ITMLEQ
+464 
-470 ELETT
+470 
-475 KEMYELRCLQVKTE
+475 CLQVKTE

-495 RLIEERDEN
+495 RLIRESDESKEKITMLKQELETTKKMYELHCLQVETEKGEDLNRLIKERNES
-504 KAEITK
+504 KAEITV
-510 LKQELETAKKTYELH
+510 LKQELETAKKTYEL
-525 CLQVEAEKEED
+525 CRLQVEAERGED
-536 VSRLIKERDESKAEI
+536 MSRLIKERDESIAKVITLNQELETAKKTYEFRCLQLETEKGESITRLIKERDETKLEI
-551 TMLKQELETTKK
+551 MALKQELETTKK
-563 TYELRHLQ
+563 TYELR
-571 VETKK
+571 
-576 GEDVTRLIEER
+576 
-587 DESRAE
+587 
-593 IISLKQELETAKKT
+593 
-607 YELRCLQLETENDE
+607 CLQLETEMGE
-621 GMTRLIKERDESK
+621 HVTRLTKERDESK
-634 VKIVTLKQELE
+634 AKIV
-645 TAKNA
+645 
-650 YELRCLQL
+650 
-658 EKEKDE
+658 
-664 DVARLIMERDES
+664 
-676 KTEIAMLKQELETAT
+676 MLKQELETTT
-691 KTYELRCLQVETE
+691 KMYKLRCLQVETE
-704 AKSAQLML
+704 AESARLML
-712 KERIKELEDLL
+712 EERIKELEDLL
-723 EDSSNEVQK
+723 EDSSNEVQE
-732 LTTSFESKQKKWNAK
+732 LTTFFESKQKKWNAK
-747 ANSYRR
+747 VNSYKR
-753 MIEFQYNLLQ
+753 MIEFQCNLLE
-763 GVKCSSESVKEEI
+763 GVRRSTESVKEEV
-776 LRVKMDYSNEVN
+776 LRVKLDYSNEVN

-793 LKSLAHAAGN
+793 LKSIAHAAGN
-803 YHVLLAENRKLFNEI
+803 YHILLTENRKLFNEL

-834 LTGQKDKQMT
+834 LSGQKDKRMT
-844 IEYIGEN
+844 VEYIGEN

-860 KPGKEGHKLFKF
+860 KPGKEGQKAFKF

-881 QGEVFTDIQPLIR
+881 QGEVFSDIQPLIR

-939 FEISQTRS
+939 FEISQNRS
-947 GAISYEVGTQMVE
+947 GAISYEVGAQMVE

-989 LAVPDATLLPVNSTS
+989 LAVPDATMLPVNATS

-1066 RSEVTGDRLKE
+1066 RSEVIGDRLKE

-1140 STLKFAERVSGVEL
+1140 STLKFAERVSGIEL
-1154 GAARSTKEGRDVR
+1154 GAARSSKEGKDVK

-1176 KDTISKRDEEIDR
+1176 KDTISKRDEEIER
-1189 LQLLKDLKNNVYNGI
+1189 LQLVKDLKNNVHNGI
-1204 NAEKRSAASMNKDV
+1204 DSEKRIATSTNKDM
-1218 NGGVPRVQ
+1218 NGGMPRTP
-1226 KPLGGKSIGGAVEK
+1226 KSSGRKSIGGVMEK
-1240 AGLDHD
+1240 TGLDED
-1246 NASDHSDAH
+1246 NVSDHSDVH
-1255 SEADSHHSMD
+1255 SEVDSPHSMD
-1265 DMKNHNEVIQR
+1265 DVKNHHEVLR
-1276 LDIGQN
+1276 PLDIGQN
-1282 IIEDDETLG
+1282 IIEGAEPLG
-1291 FADRDYEERIMDIV
+1291 FAAAEYEERMMDIPD
-1305 DDLTVETENDA
+1305 DDLSVETENDA
-1316 TTESPNITQSTKSA
+1316 TLNFNQTPKPV
-1330 EKLEKPRSTTTIS
+1330 EKLEKPRSATAAS
-1343 RTLYKHPQTAS
+1343 RIREPTRSS
-1354 TTLPGSKE
+1354 TSSPGPKE
-1362 PSRLSSA
+1362 PIRSSSA
-1369 PSLKKTVTGLK
+1369 PSLRKTVMGLK
-1380 SGKRWQ
+1380 SGRRWQ

>member
-1 MLDATPKQFSTMNST
+1 MNST

-29 SNVAVNG
+29 SNLAVNG
-36 RPSVDRNAKQILIL
+36 RPSVERNAKQIMIL
-50 AAWLRSIFPGLN
+50 AEWLRSIFPGLN

-83 QILNKLRKPGSAK
+83 QILNKLKKHGSAK
-96 EGGYVIHNLA
+96 EGGYVIPNLA

-116 AAIADMGIVKLDS
+116 VAISSMGILKLDAA
-129 TDIEDGSM
+129 DIEDGSM
-137 DSVYNC
+137 DSVYTC

-153 NDMGDKPLGC
+153 NDVGDKPLGC
-163 KSPAKSENIRF
+163 NSPAKSENFRF
-174 DTSLHDP
+174 DTSLHEP
-181 FSPMSGEERRKVL
+181 FSPVMGEERRKVL

-208 SEPLGGSNHQVGHKF
+208 SESLVGSNHQVGHKF

-263 NGILDESVEK
+263 NGILDESLEK

-296 ISTQAEHL
+296 ISTQADHL

-333 EENQCVLSQLQQT
+333 EENQSVLSQLQQT

-356 KKNSVNEDVTR
+356 KKNSLNEDVSR

-440 LQVKTEKGEDVVRLI
+440 LQLKTEIGEDAARLI

-464 ITMLEQ
+464 ITMLKQ

-504 KAEITK
+504 KAEIT
-510 LKQELETAKKTYELH
+510 
-525 CLQVEAEKEED
+525 
-536 VSRLIKERDESKAEI
+536 
-551 TMLKQELETTKK
+551 M
-563 TYELRHLQ
+563 
-571 VETKK
+571 
-576 GEDVTRLIEER
+576 
-587 DESRAE
+587 
-593 IISLKQELETAKKT
+593 LKQELETAKKT
-607 YELRCLQLETENDE
+607 YELRCLQVDAEKGEDMSRLIKDRDESKAEITMLKQELEAAKKTYESRCLQVETKKGEDVTRLIEDRDESRSEIISLRQELEKAKKTYELRCLQLETENDE
-621 GMTRLIKERDESK
+621 AMTRLIKERDESK
-634 VKIVTLKQELE
+634 VKIITLKQELE
-645 TAKNA
+645 EARNA
-650 YELRCLQL
+650 YELRCLQF

-664 DVARLIMERDES
+664 DVTKLIKERDES
-676 KTEIAMLKQELETAT
+676 KTEIAVLKHELETTT
-691 KTYELRCLQVETE
+691 KTYELRRLEVETE
-704 AKSAQLML
+704 TKSAQLML
-712 KERIKELEDLL
+712 EERIKELENLL
-723 EDSSNEVQK
+723 EDSSNEVK
-732 LTTSFESKQKKWNAK
+732 ELTTSFESKQKKWNEK
-747 ANSYRR
+747 ANSYKR

-763 GVKCSSESVKEEI
+763 GVKCTSESVKEEV

-834 LTGQKDKQMT
+834 LTGQKDKRMT

-881 QGEVFTDIQPLIR
+881 QGEVFSDIQPLVR

-939 FEISQTRS
+939 FEISQNRS
-947 GAISYEVGTQMVE
+947 GAISYEVGAQMVE
-960 IYNEQVRDLLSSNA
+960 VYNEQDCYFNIFFAPVYLNSHT
-974 SQKKLG
+974 LG

-1004 DVIELMDIGL
+1004 DVINLMDIGL

-1029 RSHSIVTIHVRGTDL
+1029 RSHSIVTIHVRGADL

-1154 GAARSTKEGRDVR
+1154 GAARSTKEGRDVK

-1204 NAEKRSAASMNKDV
+1204 NTEKRSTATIHKDV
-1218 NGGVPRVQ
+1218 NGIVPRVQ
-1226 KPLGGKSIGGAVEK
+1226 KPSGGKSIGGAVEK
-1240 AGLDHD
+1240 DGLDHD

-1265 DMKNHNEVIQR
+1265 DVKNRNEAIRR

-1282 IIEDDETLG
+1282 IIEDAETLG
-1291 FADRDYEERIMDIV
+1291 FADPDYEERIMDV
-1305 DDLTVETENDA
+1305 DDLTIETENDA
-1316 TTESPNITQSTKSA
+1316 TSMNSTRATKPA

-1343 RTLYKHPQTAS
+1343 RTLHKHSQTAS
-1354 TTLPGSKE
+1354 STLPGSKE

-1380 SGKRWQ
+1380 SGRRWQ

>member
-1 MLDATPKQFSTMNST
+1 MNST

-29 SNVAVNG
+29 SNSAVNG
-36 RPSVDRNAKQILIL
+36 RPFVDRNAKQILIL
-50 AAWLRSIFPGLN
+50 AEWLRSIFPGLN

-83 QILNKLRKPGSAK
+83 QVLNKLKKPGSAK
-96 EGGYVIHNLA
+96 EGGYVIPNLA

-116 AAIADMGIVKLDS
+116 AAISSMGILKLDS
-129 TDIEDGSM
+129 ADIEDGSM

-153 NDMGDKPLGC
+153 NDVGDKPLGC
-163 KSPAKSENIRF
+163 NSPAKSENIRF
-174 DTSLHDP
+174 DTSLHEP
-181 FSPMSGEERRKVL
+181 FSPMLGEERRKVL

-208 SEPLGGSNHQVGHKF
+208 SESLVGSNHQVGHKF

-234 ADLPAAKISE
+234 ADIPAAKISE

-263 NGILDESVEK
+263 NGILDESLEK

-296 ISTQAEHL
+296 ISTQADHL

-333 EENQCVLSQLQQT
+333 EENQ
-346 KQAEKTKAEE
+346 QAEKTKAEE
-356 KKNSVNEDVTR
+356 KKNSLNEDVSR

-399 VEMEKGEDVSRLM
+399 VEMEKGEDVSKLM

-440 LQVKTEKGEDVVRLI
+440 LQLKTEIGEDVARLI

-464 ITMLEQ
+464 ITMLKQ

-495 RLIEERDEN
+495 RLIEEREEN
-504 KAEITK
+504 KAEITM

-525 CLQVEAEKEED
+525 CLQVDTEKGED
-536 VSRLIKERDESKAEI
+536 MSRLIKERDESKAEI
-551 TMLKQELETTKK
+551 AMLKQELEAAKK
-563 TYELRHLQ
+563 TYELRRLQ

-587 DESRAE
+587 DESRVE
-593 IISLKQELETAKKT
+593 IISLKQELEAAKKT

-645 TAKNA
+645 EARNA
-650 YELRCLQL
+650 YELRCLQF

-664 DVARLIMERDES
+664 DVTRLIKERDES
-676 KTEIAMLKQELETAT
+676 KTETAVLKHELETTT
-691 KTYELRCLQVETE
+691 KTYELRRLEVETE
-704 AKSAQLML
+704 TKSAQLML
-712 KERIKELEDLL
+712 EERIKELENLL
-723 EDSSNEVQK
+723 EDSSNEVQE
-732 LTTSFESKQKKWNAK
+732 LSTSFELKQKKWNEK
-747 ANSYRR
+747 ANSYKH
-753 MIEFQYNLLQ
+753 MIAFQYNLLQ
-763 GVKCSSESVKEEI
+763 GVRCTSESVKEEV
-776 LRVKMDYSNEVN
+776 LRVKMDYANEVN

-803 YHVLLAENRKLFNEI
+803 YHVLLTENRKLFNEI

-834 LTGQKDKQMT
+834 LTGQKDKRMT

-881 QGEVFTDIQPLIR
+881 QGEVFSDIQPLVR

-939 FEISQTRS
+939 FEISQNRN
-947 GAISYEVGTQMVE
+947 GAISYEVGAQMVE
-960 IYNEQVRDLLSSNA
+960 VYNEQVRDLLSSN

-1004 DVIELMDIGL
+1004 DVIDLMDTGL

-1029 RSHSIVTIHVRGTDL
+1029 RSHSIVTIHVRGADL

-1204 NAEKRSAASMNKDV
+1204 NTEKRSTATINKDV
-1218 NGGVPRVQ
+1218 NGVVPRVQ
-1226 KPLGGKSIGGAVEK
+1226 KPSGGKSIGGAMEK
-1240 AGLDHD
+1240 DGLDHD
-1246 NASDHSDAH
+1246 NASDHSDAQ

-1265 DMKNHNEVIQR
+1265 DVKNRNEASRR

-1282 IIEDDETLG
+1282 IIEDAETLG
-1291 FADRDYEERIMDIV
+1291 FADPDYEERIMDVV

-1316 TTESPNITQSTKSA
+1316 TTESKNSTRATKPA
-1330 EKLEKPRSTTTIS
+1330 ERLEKPRSTATIS
-1343 RTLYKHPQTAS
+1343 RTLPKHSQTAS
-1354 TTLPGSKE
+1354 TTPPGSKE
-1362 PSRLSSA
+1362 LSRVSSA

-1380 SGKRWQ
+1380 SGRRWQ

>member
-1 MLDATPKQFSTMNST
+1 MNST

-22 DYAGLSI
+22 DHAGLSI

-36 RPSVDRNAKQILIL
+36 RPFVDRNAKQILIL
-50 AAWLRSIFPGLN
+50 AEWLRSIFPGLN

-83 QILNKLRKPGSAK
+83 QILNKLKKPGSAK

-116 AAIADMGIVKLDS
+116 AAIADMGILKLDS

-153 NDMGDKPLGC
+153 NDMGDKSLGC
-163 KSPAKSENIRF
+163 KSPAKSENIRL

-208 SEPLGGSNHQVGHKF
+208 SAEPLGGSNHQVGHKF

-263 NGILDESVEK
+263 NGILDESVER

-346 KQAEKTKAEE
+346 KQAEKTTAEE

-440 LQVKTEKGEDVVRLI
+440 LQVKTEKGEDVARLI

-464 ITMLEQ
+464 ITMLKQ

-475 KEMYELRCLQVKTE
+475 KEMYELRCLQVETE
-489 KGEDVS
+489 KGEGVS

-504 KAEITK
+504 KAEITM

-525 CLQVEAEKEED
+525 CLQVEAEKGED

-551 TMLKQELETTKK
+551 TMLKQELETAKK
-563 TYELRHLQ
+563 TYELRQLQ

-593 IISLKQELETAKKT
+593 TISLKQELETAKKT
-607 YELRCLQLETENDE
+607 YELRCSQLEAENDE

-634 VKIVTLKQELE
+634 VKIITLKQELE
-645 TAKNA
+645 TAKKA

-658 EKEKDE
+658 EMEKDE
-664 DVARLIMERDES
+664 DVTRLIKERDES
-676 KTEIAMLKQELETAT
+676 KTEIAMLKQDLETTT
-691 KTYELRCLQVETE
+691 KTYELRCLQLETE
-704 AKSAQLML
+704 AKSAQLL
-712 KERIKELEDLL
+712 LVERIKELEDLL
-723 EDSSNEVQK
+723 EDSSNTVQE
-732 LTTSFESKQKKWNAK
+732 LTKSFESKQKKWNAK

-763 GVKCSSESVKEEI
+763 GVRCSSESVKEEV
-776 LRVKMDYSNEVN
+776 LRVKMDYSNEVH

-803 YHVLLAENRKLFNEI
+803 YHVLLAENRKLFNEL

-834 LTGQKDKQMT
+834 LTGQKDKRMT

-881 QGEVFTDIQPLIR
+881 QGEVFSDIQPLIR

-939 FEISQTRS
+939 FEISQNRS
-947 GAISYEVGTQMVE
+947 GAISYEV
-960 IYNEQVRDLLSSNA
+960 
-974 SQKKLG
+974 G

-1029 RSHSIVTIHVRGTDL
+1029 RSHSIVTIHVRGADL

-1204 NAEKRSAASMNKDV
+1204 NTEKRSPASMNKDV
-1218 NGGVPRVQ
+1218 SGGVPRVQ

-1265 DMKNHNEVIQR
+1265 DVKNHDEVIRQP
-1276 LDIGQN
+1276 DIGQN
-1282 IIEDDETLG
+1282 IIEDAETLG
-1291 FADRDYEERIMDIV
+1291 FADRDCEERIMDID

-1316 TTESPNITQSTKSA
+1316 TSVSPNFTQATKPA
-1330 EKLEKPRSTTTIS
+1330 EKLEKPRSTTTLS
-1343 RTLYKHPQTAS
+1343 RALNKHPQTAS

-1362 PSRLSSA
+1362 PSRVSSA
-1369 PSLKKTVTGLK
+1369 PSM
-1380 SGKRWQ
+1380 